1 MTGTEASGAATG
13 AVAGAAPGA
22 DGPDADAAS
31 PGFRAD
37 QLVGFR
43 IGVTSDRR
51 SEDLIAAFER
61 RGADV
66 THAPTIRMRGVDT
79 EGVLEAETRAIVAA
93 RPDVLL
99 ATTSY
104 GMRRWLEAADAA
116 GLGDDLT
123 DALSDARILVRGPK
137 ARGAV
142 RAAGLDDHGMSERET
157 TTSLVDLALREGAA
171 GRTVAV
177 QLHGFTDPAQLQRLT
192 DAGATVLTAAPYR
205 WSAHEDSARVLR
217 LIEAICCGGLDAVT
231 FTSAPAVEALFTVAE
246 AAGRLDELQAAFRET
261 VVAAAVGPVTAA
273 PLVEAQ
279 ILPIVPDRFR
289 MGALIRLTCEH
300 LEQSAPRIDTDFGP
314 LELRGRHAVLA
325 GTRVAL
331 TPVALALFRTLVAAE
346 GATVARAVLAA
357 AAPEPLD
364 DHAVDVAI
372 SRLRQALPEPRLVAT
387 VIKRGFRL
395 SLPT

>member
-1 MTGTEASGAATG
+1 MTGTDPDT
-13 AVAGAAPGA
+13 AV
-22 DGPDADAAS
+22 
-31 PGFRAD
+31 GFRPD
-37 QLVGFR
+37 QLDGFR

-61 RGADV
+61 RGAAV

-79 EGVLEAETRAIVAA
+79 EGALEEETRAIVAA

-104 GMRRWLEAADAA
+104 GLRRWLEAADAA
-116 GLGDDLT
+116 GIELA
-123 DALSDARILVRGPK
+123 DALSSARILVRGPK
-137 ARGAV
+137 ARGAI

-157 TTSLVDLALREGAA
+157 TTSLVDLALREGVA
-171 GRTVAV
+171 GRTIAV
-177 QLHGFTDPAQLQRLT
+177 QLHGFTDPAQLQRLR
-192 DAGATVLTAAPYR
+192 DAGARVLTAAPYR
-205 WSAHEDSARVLR
+205 WSVHEDSARVLR
-217 LIEAICCGGLDAVT
+217 LIDAVCGGGIDAVT

-246 AAGRLDELQAAFRET
+246 AAGRLDDLQAAFRET

-273 PLVEAQ
+273 PLVEAG
-279 ILPIVPDRFR
+279 ILPVVPDRFR

-300 LEQSAPRIDTDFGP
+300 LEQASPRIETAFGT

-346 GATVARAVLAA
+346 GATVARHVLAA
-357 AAPEPLD
+357 SAPEALD
-364 DHAVDVAI
+364 DHAVDVAV

-387 VIKRGFRL
+387 VIKRGYRL
-395 SLPT
+395 ATPL

>member
-1 MTGTEASGAATG
+1 MTGT
-13 AVAGAAPGA
+13 
-22 DGPDADAAS
+22 DLDAS
-31 PGFRAD
+31 PAFRPD
-37 QLVGFR
+37 QLDGFR

-79 EGVLEAETRAIVAA
+79 EGVLEDETRAIVAA

-104 GMRRWLEAADAA
+104 GLRRWLEAADAA
-116 GLGDDLT
+116 GLGDGLT
-123 DALSDARILVRGPK
+123 AALSSSRILVRGPK

-157 TTSLVDLALREGAA
+157 TTSLVDLALREGVD
-171 GRTVAV
+171 GSTIAV
-177 QLHGFTDPAQLQRLT
+177 QLHGFTDPAQLRRLS
-192 DAGATVLTAAPYR
+192 DAGATVLTVAPYR
-205 WSAHEDSARVLR
+205 WTLHEDTARVLR
-217 LIEAICCGGLDAVT
+217 LIEAICGGGIDAVT

-246 AAGRLDELQAAFRET
+246 GAGRLDDVQAAFRET

-289 MGALIRLTCEH
+289 MGALIRLLCEH
-300 LEQSAPRIDTDFGP
+300 LEQSAPRIETAFGL
-314 LELRGRHAVLA
+314 LELRGRHVVL
-325 GTRVAL
+325 GSERMPL

-346 GATVARAVLAA
+346 GATVARHVLAA
-357 AAPEPLD
+357 SAPEALD

-387 VIKRGFRL
+387 VIKRGYRL
-395 SLPT
+395 ATPL